1 MENILIITIM
11 IVLGIIVVLIGIYE
25 LNTWVCNL
33 VNDTGNLAY
42 SAGLKEGFKTCIIK
56 TKSEIDMRQVREVNN
71 KLVILPKCSLDI
83 QLLSFT
89 KCDTC
94 EFLEICRG

>member
-1 MENILIITIM
+1 MEINLIIS

-33 VNDTGNLAY
+33 VNDTMKSSY
-42 SAGLKEGFKTCIIK
+42 SAGLRNGFKTCIIE